1 MTGGTPWSV
10 KGIDSKAREVAKD
23 LARRSGMTLGEWLNH
38 TILQGE
44 DVEAVIRRERQK
56 AKSTPRERR
65 PVEPVYDEDDLY
77 AEDDYAPQVARPA
90 PRYDAPRYDAR
101 PSRPAPFSLAAQRDA
116 RRPTADAYYDEPR
129 PARESAELGRVTRV
143 LESLGTRIESS
154 ETRSASA
161 VRGVSQAVEALL
173 NRLERS
179 ESAIA
184 ETLAES
190 EGRLEE
196 RLGERLGERLN
207 GQTRHVLDTVSSAS
221 ERLAQAEDEQ
231 AALAERLYNAE
242 RVVDAQ
248 AERLEGLS
256 GHLRDER
263 ERVARLEADLKAS
276 PVKDTVQAVEGALGK
291 LANQLYENDARSRD
305 TIKDVRGDMVNLS
318 HRLAQMEMKDHDAAA
333 QQMVDRVVSQ
343 LSKRLEAA
351 EAQTATAI
359 RTLEQAFASLDAR
372 LLRSEER
379 GDVTDPE
386 SVHSLTRLTA
396 DLTRRVEES
405 RYEVMRALETS
416 TRANLDQTVS
426 LLNTRLGEAEAR
438 SAQAIETL
446 GQDVLKIADNLNRRM
461 TGVVQ
466 SSEDAA
472 SRTSAEVRRLSETL
486 DGRFET
492 ADQSHARALERLS
505 GEIARISERLT
516 QKVAETERRTAQV
529 LQGVG
534 EELDTRHQRVNTDI
548 ADRIRQSEE
557 RTQKLLDEA
566 RSKIDSRIGQV
577 QTQTLLQEAARP
589 SLRKAVVD
597 DMPNPFPAATTE
609 LQQKPFGAFEHG
621 FDEVAEE
628 PAPVAAPEPVAAK
641 PAPKAPISEDD
652 DIDLTGRLLSSALDF
667 GDDPFAD
674 APAPEPRKTPDAFD
688 AGRKP
693 DVDPFD
699 DDDDFDGGVAELA
712 MQAPLTPR
720 PTPRN
725 ETLNDPF
732 ADMADDLDPFAD
744 VDASR
749 KVSPAR
755 ADAPKNDV
763 FDAPFDEP
771 ASRPAFEDGGVSMST
786 RDALAAARAAVRAS
800 VEGNTSDKKPL
811 GGLKL
816 GMSRTKDAKPVKEKP
831 AKEKGKTLLNAF
843 KASSVA
849 VVLTAGVV
857 GGYMLVRDGAADKP
871 ATAAPVLATAVAT
884 APTAQDLT
892 RMKAMY
898 DAASIALKANDPKGV
913 EALRT
918 VADMGYPQAQFDLS
932 VLYDKGTEG
941 LIAADKAQARR
952 WVERAAQ
959 GGVPEAMYNLGRM
972 YYNGEGGPQD
982 LPGALFWLR
991 KAAERGEVESQYGL
1005 GIMYMHEIGTAMNL
1019 TEAYKWLAIAAG
1031 NGDAESANT
1040 LKELRPQMTA
1050 EQIASAE
1057 SQAKAFKPI
1066 GKTVVSTV
1074 APTVANK

>member
-56 AKSTPRERR
+56 AQSAGRSANRERR

-77 AEDDYAPQVARPA
+77 AEDDYAPRAARPA
-90 PRYDAPRYDAR
+90 PRSEPRYDSRA
-101 PSRPAPFSLAAQRDA
+101 SRPAPYSLAAQRDA
-116 RRPTADAYYDEPR
+116 RRPVSEAYYDEPW

-196 RLGERLGERLN
+196 RLGERFS

-221 ERLAQAEDEQ
+221 ERLSQAEDEQ

-256 GHLRDER
+256 GHLREER
-263 ERVARLEADLKAS
+263 ERVARLEAELKAS
-276 PVKDTVQAVEGALGK
+276 PVKDTVEAVEGALGK
-291 LANQLYENDARSRD
+291 LANQLYENDARARD
-305 TIKDVRGDMVNLS
+305 TVKDIRGDMVNLS

-405 RYEVMRALETS
+405 RYDVMRALETA
-416 TRANLDQTVS
+416 TRQNLDQTVS

-438 SAQAIETL
+438 SARAIETL

-472 SRTSAEVRRLSETL
+472 ERASAEVRRLSETL
-486 DGRFET
+486 DERFET

-516 QKVAETERRTAQV
+516 QKVAETERRTTQV

-534 EELDTRHQRVNTDI
+534 EELDTRHQRVNSDI

-589 SLRKAVVD
+589 SLRKAVAE
-597 DMPNPFPAATTE
+597 DMPNPFEGSAFAPATTE
-609 LQQKPFGAFEHG
+609 LQQKPFAAFEHG
-621 FDEVAEE
+621 FDEAVDA
-628 PAPVAAPEPVAAK
+628 PAPVVTPEPVAR
-641 PAPKAPISEDD
+641 PAAKAPVAEDD

-667 GDDPFAD
+667 GDDPFAET
-674 APAPEPRKTPDAFD
+674 PAPETRKTAEPDAFN
-688 AGRKP
+688 AGHKP
-693 DVDPFD
+693 DIDPFG
-699 DDDDFDGGVAELA
+699 DDDDFDGGAAELA

-720 PTPRN
+720 PASRN
-725 ETLNDPF
+725 DALNDPF
-732 ADMADDLDPFAD
+732 ADLADDLDPFAD

-749 KVSPAR
+749 KVSPA
-755 ADAPKNDV
+755 PKASTNDV

-771 ASRPAFEDGGVSMST
+771 ADRPAYEDGGVSMST

-800 VEGNTSDKKPL
+800 VEGTGTDKKPL

-816 GMSRTKDAKPVKEKP
+816 GLSRTKDTKPAKEKP
-831 AKEKGKTLLNAF
+831 SKEKGKTLLNAF

-857 GGYMLVRDGAADKP
+857 GGYMLVRDGGAEKP

-898 DAASIALKANDPKGV
+898 EAASIALKANDPKGV

-959 GGVPEAMYNLGRM
+959 GGIPEAMYNLGRM

-982 LPGALFWLR
+982 LPGAMFWLR
-991 KAAERGEVESQYGL
+991 KAAERGEAESQYGL
-1005 GIMYMHEIGTAMNL
+1005 GIMYMQGIGAPMNL
-1019 TEAYKWLAIAAG
+1019 TEAYKWLSIAAAG
-1031 NGDAESANT
+1031 GDGESAET
-1040 LKELRPQMTA
+1040 LKGLRGQMSP

-1057 SQAKAFKPI
+1057 TQAKAFKPI
-1066 GKTVVSTV
+1066 GQS
-1074 APTVANK
+1074 APTSVAAK